1 MRSYAVSP
9 LASFVIHSRWPC
21 TVTPRGTTMLK
32 SASQVVFV
40 DGTITPIRLRT
51 LMMPLLRVFPS
62 RLCHNL
68 RDPGNDGHRDPRHA
82 APPPRPARRPE
93 SEGRMKLDVKTLT
106 TGLQFH
112 GEVEGKRQRYFVLS
126 SARQYFVMSLS
137 RSKRDAG
144 NFNLVGKAVVEKL
157 YRRLRGRPGLTARPG
172 SEPPQRR
179 VPPAAGA
186 LHPPFRLGATGPG
199 PIPPPPGPPP
209 PVFLQ

>member
-1 MRSYAVSP
+1 
-9 LASFVIHSRWPC
+9 
-21 TVTPRGTTMLK
+21 
-32 SASQVVFV
+32 
-40 DGTITPIRLRT
+40 
-51 LMMPLLRVFPS
+51 MMPSSGVFPS

-68 RDPGNDGHRDPRHA
+68 RDPGNDGHRDPRYA

-157 YRRLRGRPGLTARPG
+157 YRRLRGRRGLTARLVYERSKRGGPSALVALNMLYVLVAPG
-172 SEPPQRR
+172 RASIDQRR
-179 VPPAAGA
+179 LAPRGVFFHRKAEGRAATDRAPPPA
-186 LHPPFRLGATGPG
+186 R
-199 PIPPPPGPPP
+199 
-209 PVFLQ
+209 